1 MPAMAAAQ
9 VRDQPREVTVNAVSL
24 RGTIQAIDQ
33 TARTVVI
40 KGDKGNLVTLD
51 VPPSVTRLDEVKVG
65 DIVTITYYDRVS
77 LRLKPA
83 GEAAVDRVV
92 EPTTM
97 ATAGALPGATRSRQR
112 IATATITAW
121 DPATRQVD
129 FTGPKGNTYSR
140 YVATTIDPSVLAG
153 IKVGDRV
160 DVTWTEALSLQVSS
174 ATPAADPDDFRHRVT
189 FSVQFGIDNQFSG
202 KLIKEATGT
211 RTNGAPINLNETTFD
226 DVYGRIGM
234 FKIGAGYRTSPRSE
248 GVFNFV
254 WSKSDAQESAILVGT
269 AGTSQVPL
277 NVTFSAYE
285 YWGFEGGQRFYF
297 ARTRF
302 TPYLGYLVGINR
314 FQEIFGTFAGVPPPD
329 TPVLANTDGSIFDNS
344 WAISLGP
351 TGGVLIG
358 VGPFE
363 VMGEV
368 QLRYIGGL
376 SDVDWLVEEG
386 LSDVN
391 DESSRWSFPL
401 MIGARI
407 RF

>member
-9 VRDQPREVTVNAVSL
+9 TREVTTNEVSI
-24 RGTIQAIDQ
+24 RGTVQAIDQ

-51 VPPSVTRLDEVKVG
+51 VPPSVTRLNEVKVG

-77 LRLKPA
+77 VRLKPA

-92 EPTTM
+92 EPATTP
-97 ATAGALPGATRSRQR
+97 AAGALPGATRSRQR
-112 IATATITAW
+112 IATVTITDW
-121 DPATRQVD
+121 DPATRMVS
-129 FTGPKGNTYSR
+129 FTGPKGGTYTR
-140 YVATTIDPSVLAG
+140 HVAETIDPKVVAAL
-153 IKVGDRV
+153 KVGDRA

-174 ATPAADPDDFRHRVT
+174 GTATAAADPDDFRHRVT
-189 FSVQFGIDNQFSG
+189 VSVQFGIDNQFSG

-211 RTNGAPINLNETTFD
+211 RTNGAPINLGETTFD
-226 DVYGRIGM
+226 EVYGRIGM

-254 WSKSDAQESAILVGT
+254 WSQSDASEAAILVGT
-269 AGTSQVPL
+269 VGTSQVPL
-277 NVTFSAYE
+277 DVAFTEYK

-314 FQEIFGTFAGVPPPD
+314 FSEISGTFAGVPPVDAPE
-329 TPVLANTDGSIFDNS
+329 LANTDGSIYDKS

-386 LSDVN
+386 LQDVN

-401 MIGARI
+401 VVGARI